1 MSSVDPKQKLRQ
13 EVAAVTIRFAG
24 DSGDGMQLAGER
36 FSTETAIAGNDLRTF
51 PDFPAE
57 IRAPAG
63 TLSGVSGF
71 QLRFGTQEV
80 HTPGD
85 APDVLVAMNPA
96 ALKTGLSALEPGA
109 LLILN
114 EDGWTDTNL
123 KKAGYASNPLED
135 DSLTGYRVY
144 PVPISRLNEEAL
156 HASPLS
162 TKQKDRCKNFFVLG
176 LLSWMYSRSIV
187 STIHWIQEKFSRH
200 PEIAKANT
208 ETFQAGYHFG
218 ETTELFTSQFVVP
231 KAKVE
236 PGTYRK
242 ISGNEAMALG
252 CIAAAQ
258 RVGKSLVYASYP
270 ITPASDILH
279 ELSRHKAYDVRT
291 FQAED
296 EIAAVCAAIG
306 ASFAG
311 ALGVTG
317 TSGPGLDLKGEAI
330 GLGVMAELPL
340 VIIDVQRGGPSTGLP
355 TKPEQSDLLHAMFGR
370 HGECPLVVLA
380 AKTPGDCFDIVY
392 EAFRLATKY
401 MTPVIVLSDA
411 YLANGTEP
419 WKIPHFDSLPTLDI
433 VHPTNVK
440 DEHPFYPYD
449 RDAVTG
455 ARPWVIPGTP
465 GLEHRLGGLEKEHV
479 TGNVSYD
486 PSNHERMVRY
496 RAKKI
501 NSAVADIPPLT
512 VQGKPNGRLLVV
524 GWGSTYG
531 AITAAVSEAQEEGC
545 SVSAVHLRHLH
556 PFPSNLGEILSR
568 FQSVLVPELNTGQL
582 RFLLRGHFLIDAHG
596 LNKIQGQPFKESEML
611 DAIHQLI

>member
-1 MSSVDPKQKLRQ
+1 MSSVETKQKPQQ
-13 EVAAVTIRFAG
+13 EVAAITIRFAG

-36 FSTETAIAGNDLRTF
+36 FSAETALAGNDLRTF

-71 QLRFGTQEV
+71 QISFGSQEV
-80 HTPGD
+80 YTPGD

-96 ALKTGLSALEPGA
+96 ALKTSVSALDPGA
-109 LLILN
+109 IIILN
-114 EDGWTDTNL
+114 EDGWTDTNI
-123 KKAGYASNPLED
+123 KKAGYDSDPLYD
-135 DSLTGYRVY
+135 GSLTGYRVY
-144 PVPISRLNEEAL
+144 PVPISRLNDEAL
-156 HASPLS
+156 RTSPLS
-162 TKQKDRCKNFFVLG
+162 TKQKGRCKNFFALG
-176 LLSWMYSRSIV
+176 LLSWMYSRPV
-187 STIHWIQEKFSRH
+187 EKTFHWIQEKFSRN
-200 PEIAKANT
+200 PDIAKANT
-208 ETFQAGYHFG
+208 QTFKAGYHFG
-218 ETTELFTSQFVVP
+218 ETAELFTSQFVVS
-231 KAKVE
+231 KAKIA
-236 PGTYRK
+236 PGLYRK

-258 RVGKSLVYASYP
+258 RAGKSLVYASYP

-279 ELSRHKAYDVRT
+279 KLSQHKAYDVRT

-330 GLGVMAELPL
+330 GLAVMAELPL

-355 TKPEQSDLLHAMFGR
+355 TKTEQGDLLHAMFGR

-380 AKTPGDCFDIVY
+380 SKTPGDCFDTVY

-401 MTPVIVLSDA
+401 MTPVIVLSDV

-419 WKIPHFDSLPTLDI
+419 WKIPIFDSLPKLDI
-433 VHPTNVK
+433 VHPTAIK
-440 DEHPFYPYD
+440 DDHPFYPYS
-449 RDAVTG
+449 RDEVTG

-465 GLEHRLGGLEKEHV
+465 GLEHRLGGLEKEHL

-496 RAKKI
+496 RAEKI
-501 NSAVADIPPLT
+501 NGVTADIPPLT
-512 VQGKPNGRLLVV
+512 VHGQPEGQLLVI

-531 AITAAVSEAQEEGC
+531 AITAAVSKAQEEGC

-582 RFLLRGHFLIDAHG
+582 RFLLRGHFLIDVHG
-596 LNKIQGQPFKESEML
+596 LNKIQGQPFKELEIL
-611 DAIHQLI
+611 DAIRQLT

>member
-1 MSSVDPKQKLRQ
+1 MSAVEPKQKPHQ
-13 EVAAVTIRFAG
+13 EVPAVTIRFAG
-24 DSGDGMQLAGER
+24 DSGDGMQVVGER
-36 FSTETAIAGNDLRTF
+36 FSAETAIAGNDLRTF

-71 QLRFGTQEV
+71 QLKFGTQGV
-80 HTPGD
+80 NTPGD

-96 ALKTGLSALEPGA
+96 AMKTSLSAMKPGA
-109 LLILN
+109 ILILN

-135 DSLTGYRVY
+135 GSLTGYRIY
-144 PVPISRLNEEAL
+144 PIPIGRLNEEAL
-156 HASPLS
+156 RTSPLS

-176 LLSWMYSRSIV
+176 LLSWMYSRPV
-187 STIHWIQEKFSRH
+187 ESTLHWIQEKFSRN
-200 PEIAKANT
+200 PDIAQANT

-218 ETTELFTSQFVVP
+218 ETTELFASQFVVP
-231 KAKVE
+231 RANIE
-236 PGTYRK
+236 PGMYRK

-258 RVGKSLVYASYP
+258 RAGKSLVYASYP

-311 ALGVTG
+311 ELGVTG

-330 GLGVMAELPL
+330 GLAVMAELPL

-370 HGECPLVVLA
+370 HGECPLIVLA
-380 AKTPGDCFDIVY
+380 ATTPGDCFATVY

-411 YLANGTEP
+411 FLANGSEP
-419 WKIPHFDSLPTLDI
+419 WQIPIFNSLPPLDI
-433 VHPTNVK
+433 VHPADVQ
-440 DEHPFYPYD
+440 DDHPFYPYR
-449 RDAVTG
+449 RDEVTG

-465 GLEHRLGGLEKEHV
+465 GLEHRLGGLEKEHL

-486 PSNHERMVRY
+486 SSNHERMVRY
-496 RAKKI
+496 RAEKI
-501 NSAVADIPPLT
+501 NTVVADIPPLT
-512 VQGKPNGRLLVV
+512 VHGKPEGKLLVV

-531 AITAAVSEAQEEGC
+531 AITAAVSHAQEEGR
-545 SVSAVHLRHLH
+545 SVSAIHLRHLH
-556 PFPSNLGEILSR
+556 PFPLNLGAVLSR

-582 RFLLRGHFLIDAHG
+582 RFLLRGNFLIDAHG
-596 LNKIQGQPFKESEML
+596 LNKIQGQPFKESEIL
-611 DAIHQLI
+611 DAILQLT

>member
-13 EVAAVTIRFAG
+13 EVAAVTIRFVG

-36 FSTETAIAGNDLRTF
+36 FSAETALAGNDLRTF

-80 HTPGD
+80 NTPGD
-85 APDVLVAMNPA
+85 SPDVLVAMNPA
-96 ALKTGLSALEPGA
+96 AMKTSLSTMNPGA
-109 LLILN
+109 TLILN

-135 DSLTGYRVY
+135 GSLTGYRVY
-144 PVPISRLNEEAL
+144 PIPIGRLNEEAL
-156 HASPLS
+156 RISPLS
-162 TKQKDRCKNFFVLG
+162 TKQKGRCKNFFVLG
-176 LLSWMYSRSIV
+176 LLSWMYSRPV
-187 STIHWIQEKFSRH
+187 EPTLHWIQEKFSRN

-218 ETTELFTSQFVVP
+218 ETTELFISQFVVP
-231 KAKVE
+231 KAKIE
-236 PGTYRK
+236 PGMYRK

-258 RVGKSLVYASYP
+258 RAGKALVYASYP

-311 ALGVTG
+311 ELGVTG
-317 TSGPGLDLKGEAI
+317 TSGPGLDLKGEAM
-330 GLGVMAELPL
+330 GLAVMAELPL

-355 TKPEQSDLLHAMFGR
+355 TKPEQGDLLHAMFGR

-380 AKTPGDCFDIVY
+380 AKTPGDCFDTVY

-419 WKIPHFDSLPTLDI
+419 WEIPLFTSLPPLAID
-433 VHPTNVK
+433 HPTNVE
-440 DEHPFYPYD
+440 DDHPFYPYR
-449 RDAVTG
+449 RDEVTG

-465 GLEHRLGGLEKEHV
+465 GLEHRLGGLEKEHL

-501 NSAVADIPPLT
+501 NNVVADLPPLT
-512 VQGKPNGRLLVV
+512 VHGTPEGKLLVV

-531 AITAAVSEAQEEGC
+531 AITAAVSKAQEEGR
-545 SVSAVHLRHLH
+545 SVSAVHLRHLN
-556 PFPSNLGEILSR
+556 PFPSDLGEILSR

-582 RFLLRGHFLIDAHG
+582 RFLLRGNFLVDAHG
-596 LNKIQGQPFKESEML
+596 LNKIQGQPLKESEIL
-611 DAIHQLI
+611 ASIRQFT